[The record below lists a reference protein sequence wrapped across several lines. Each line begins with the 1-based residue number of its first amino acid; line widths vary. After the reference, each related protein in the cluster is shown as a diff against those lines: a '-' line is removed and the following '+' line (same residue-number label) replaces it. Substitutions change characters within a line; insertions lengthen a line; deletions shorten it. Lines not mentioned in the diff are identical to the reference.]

1 MSQNP
6 FEKLYE
12 KDYIRRA
19 VENLLKL
26 AEEKKD
32 VKCGLERKTS
42 VTGEYSAEL
51 VVIRCVDYSA
61 FPISEVTIPL
71 IQVQELEAMCG
82 SNTLTNTL
90 AFVKRFL
97 KTESLEDL
105 AGAVL
110 SWVSNEDCKAKA
122 LWEIVKQLNLQQ
134 IVDFGQVQKLFI
146 PDLLSYPFV

>member
-42 VTGEYSAEL
+42 ATGEYSAEL

-71 IQVQELEAMCG
+71 VWVQELEAMCS
-82 SNTLTNTL
+82 SNTLT
-90 AFVKRFL
+90 FVKKFL

-105 AGAVL
+105 AGAIL
-110 SWVSNEDCKAKA
+110 SWISSENCKAKE

-146 PDLLSYPFV
+146 PDILSYPFV